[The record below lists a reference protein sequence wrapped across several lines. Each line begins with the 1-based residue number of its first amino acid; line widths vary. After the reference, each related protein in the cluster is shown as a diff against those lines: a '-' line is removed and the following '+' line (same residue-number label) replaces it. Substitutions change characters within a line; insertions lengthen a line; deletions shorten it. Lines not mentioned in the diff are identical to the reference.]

1 MRLARE
7 LSKHSALLCM
17 RNKAKADIIA
27 KILDEMGIERAFTDN
42 TADAFR
48 EMKQRLPHMII
59 MDSQLRDGNAGIVHD
74 RLAKEEPFRRIP
86 LVVCVEQRSKEAL
99 LPLVGKMFEAIFI
112 GDIQPKAFRAK
123 LDEILSTRLIAS
135 PFGFDPIRA
144 GISNIISSRFNMELM
159 MASPSHIIMRTQFG
173 IDHRADYYVDGTLK
187 GEFVRATLKNGSPFF
202 LGNQSFG
209 SFPTADI
216 TGAND
221 TFLKLISQTL
231 TYQGFASLSG
241 NRPVKR
247 VIVYHPVADIFEKL
261 RPALTAAGLSPEHVS
276 SYEELLSTCVPN
288 GNPPFVI
295 YLHEALDATHSGHLV
310 RILGKDFSA
319 GMVRLIV
326 ATRNPAATDIGNL
339 RYVHPPLTVGSVSS
353 AIIGSAIDVD
363 PLRDVLDPEKK
374 RTGCHDGFLNARID
388 VRMCVLDE
396 NGVIIES
403 PRPLTRG
410 FAMSFKHEVLGKF
423 FPGRAP
429 MRIDRGFQVKNTS
442 PTFQY
447 RCDYKAQLESPMA
460 RWRLLKDSVPRIPSK
475 SECVF
480 FDTADTR
487 LSPKAQ
493 QLAGILRQAIN
504 EVIEYYTG
512 DLAPNYEIGIGAQ
525 RIPLSGMMAVR
536 IPISGPGVAGQ
547 FMLVCRPEFMVKL
560 STRVTGTPRSVAQQ
574 DPEVHKQ
581 VAIEMA
587 DQIFGKSQFIAA
599 ATGAD
604 EFEIKNATAE
614 VPLMFTK
621 EEKAWADVVVIPCA
635 SKDEKFFV
643 AAYVTHVKQAG
654 VADIK
659 ASS

>member
-7 LSKHSALLCM
+7 LSKHNALLCM
-17 RNKAKADIIA
+17 RNKAKADAIVR
-27 KILDEMGIERAFTDN
+27 ILGELGIECVRTE
-42 TADAFR
+42 TVADATR
-48 EMKQRLPHMII
+48 ELKNVLPHMLIVE
-59 MDSQLRDGNAGIVHD
+59 SQLKDGNAGMIHD

-86 LVVCVEQRSKEAL
+86 LVVCVEQRTKEAL
-99 LPLVGKMFEAIFI
+99 MPLVGKTFEAIFI
-112 GDIQPKAFRAK
+112 GEIQPKAFRAK

-144 GISNIISSRFNMELM
+144 GIPNVISSRFNMELM
-159 MASPSHIIMRTQFG
+159 MASATHAIFRTQFG
-173 IDHRADYYVDGTLK
+173 IDHRADYYVDGTVR
-187 GEFVRATLKNGSPFF
+187 GEFVRATLKNGAPFF
-202 LGNQSFG
+202 VGTQTFA
-209 SFPTADI
+209 SFPVASI
-216 TGAND
+216 TGSNEA
-221 TFLKLISQTL
+221 FQKLVAQTR
-231 TYQGFASLSG
+231 QQHGFGDLSG
-241 NRPVKR
+241 SRPVKR

-261 RPALTAAGLSPEHVS
+261 RPALAAAGLAAEHVA
-276 SYEELLSTCVPN
+276 SYEDLLTRCVPN
-288 GNPPFVI
+288 GNAPLVI

-310 RILGKDFSA
+310 RILGKDFTA

-339 RYVHPPLTVGSVSS
+339 RYVHPPLTVGSVSN
-353 AIIGSAIDVD
+353 AIVGSAIDVE
-363 PLRDVLDPEKK
+363 PLWEILDPEKK
-374 RTGCHDGFLNARID
+374 RTGFHDGYLNARLD
-388 VRMCVLDE
+388 VRLCVMDE
-396 NGVIIES
+396 DGVIIES

-410 FAMSFKHEVLGKF
+410 FALSFKHEVLGRF
-423 FPGRAP
+423 FPGKAP
-429 MRIDRGFQVKNTS
+429 MRIERGFQVKNTT

-447 RCDYKAQLESPMA
+447 RCDYKAQLESRMA
-460 RWRLLKDSVPRIPSK
+460 RWRLIKDAVPRIPTK
-475 SECVF
+475 SECIF

-536 IPISGPGVAGQ
+536 IPLGGPGVNGQ

-574 DPEVHKQ
+574 DPEVQKQ
-581 VAIEMA
+581 VAMEMA

-614 VPLMFTK
+614 VPLMLTK
-621 EEKAWADVVVIPCA
+621 EEKSWGDVVVIPCA
-635 SKDEKFFV
+635 SKDEKFFI
-643 AAYVTHVKQAG
+643 AAYLNHVRQAE
-654 VADIK
+654 VK